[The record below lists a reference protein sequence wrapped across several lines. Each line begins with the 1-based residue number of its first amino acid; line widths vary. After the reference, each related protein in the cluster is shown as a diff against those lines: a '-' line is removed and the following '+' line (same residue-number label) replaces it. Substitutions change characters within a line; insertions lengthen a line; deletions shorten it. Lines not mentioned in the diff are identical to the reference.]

1 MQANLSPLLV
11 GLDIGTSGVRAQVF
25 AQSGECIAEGRAT
38 FATSYPGAGRAEQ
51 QPSDW
56 WQATVTALREIA
68 SQLGSTIQ
76 SIAGIGLSGQCPT
89 FTYLLPSGH
98 TAGPGLLYQDNRAV
112 AEADA
117 LIRLFG
123 AAAIHQRTGQAPSP
137 FYVLPKL
144 LWYKQQAE
152 DQLPVGAMLV
162 QPRDLIGWHLTGRC
176 ATDPTHAACTL
187 AYDLLAHTW
196 ATDWLAE
203 TGLATLRW
211 PEILAPDEV
220 LGYLSPEAAA
230 ATGLRHGTPVVIG
243 AADSICAAYG
253 TQAIEAGVLCEV
265 TGTSTCLHLTITQPA
280 SDAAVNTYP
289 HALPGLWYA
298 ELGLNTTGGALAWLA
313 TLLEKPYA
321 QLFEETGQAQPGAEG
336 LYFLPH
342 LSGGERDQPQRQ
354 GAFVGLQLAHATP
367 HLARALMEGI
377 AYALR
382 QRVETLTSS
391 GEKITRVISCGG
403 AARSP
408 LWAQIKADILGLPV
422 SMVAPADTTTW
433 GAALLAGKALG
444 ISLAASPFTLTEF
457 QPLAHHAEVYRS
469 CYERFCQ
476 LETLL
481 TGTSGRYAAF
491 AE

>member
-1 MQANLSPLLV
+1 MRASIMQANLSPLLV

-220 LGYLSPEAAA
+220 LGYLSPEA
-230 ATGLRHGTPVVIG
+230 
-243 AADSICAAYG
+243 
-253 TQAIEAGVLCEV
+253 
-265 TGTSTCLHLTITQPA
+265 
-280 SDAAVNTYP
+280 
-289 HALPGLWYA
+289 
-298 ELGLNTTGGALAWLA
+298 
-313 TLLEKPYA
+313 
-321 QLFEETGQAQPGAEG
+321 
-336 LYFLPH
+336 
-342 LSGGERDQPQRQ
+342 
-354 GAFVGLQLAHATP
+354 
-367 HLARALMEGI
+367 
-377 AYALR
+377 
-382 QRVETLTSS
+382 
-391 GEKITRVISCGG
+391 
-403 AARSP
+403 
-408 LWAQIKADILGLPV
+408 
-422 SMVAPADTTTW
+422 
-433 GAALLAGKALG
+433 
-444 ISLAASPFTLTEF
+444 
-457 QPLAHHAEVYRS
+457 
-469 CYERFCQ
+469 
-476 LETLL
+476 
-481 TGTSGRYAAF
+481 
-491 AE
+491 